1 VTHAP
6 RLPILVGLPLAVAA
20 GLAIPV
26 QGRINGALGVRLNDG
41 IAAAVVSFT
50 TGLLLMIA
58 VSLALPRGRAGLA
71 QIVPALRER
80 RFPPVYVMAGA
91 IGAFFVFAQSF
102 TVGLL
107 GVALFTVATV
117 TGQTLSG
124 LLVDRMGIGPAGR
137 KSVTGIRVLGT
148 VLTIA
153 AVAWAVSPRFGGGP
167 GAASADPA
175 QLLLPVLLPVAAG
188 FLMSFQQAMN
198 GTATMHY
205 GTPIAATL
213 VNFIA
218 GATVL
223 WAAWLI
229 KVAVAGAGNALPGEW
244 WYYLGGPMGC
254 AFIGLGA
261 LLVRSLGVLVTGLG
275 MIAGQLLGSLGLD
288 VFFPTPGT
296 VVALATVLGTVV
308 TLGAIILATLPWPRG
323 AFRRERPVKRG
334 ATPTPGA
341 GQLPAAAGTPQGGS
355 SKAAPPGESP
365 GR

>member
-1 VTHAP
+1 VNPVTQAP
-6 RLPILVGLPLAVAA
+6 RLPLIAGLPLAVAA

-26 QGRINGALGVRLNDG
+26 QGRINGALGARLNDG

-50 TGLLLMIA
+50 TGLLVMIV
-58 VSLALPRGRAGLA
+58 VSLVLPRGRRGLA
-71 QIVPALRER
+71 QILPAVRER
-80 RFPPVYVMAGA
+80 RFPPVYVVAGG

-124 LLVDRMGIGPAGR
+124 LLVDRLGIGPAGK

-153 AVAWAVSPRFGGGP
+153 AVAWAVSPRFGGAGFGGAGNP
-167 GAASADPA
+167 GGGGGGAEPA
-175 QLLLPVLLPVAAG
+175 QLLLPVLLPVIAG

-198 GTATMHY
+198 GMATVHY

-213 VNFIA
+213 VNFIS

-223 WAAWLI
+223 WLAWLV
-229 KVAVAGAGNALPGEW
+229 KLAVAGAGNGLPAEW

-288 VFFPTPGT
+288 LVLPAPGT
-296 VVALATVLGTVV
+296 VVALPTVLGTVL
-308 TLGAIILATLPWPRG
+308 TLGAIVLDTLPWPRG
-323 AFRRERPVKRG
+323 ALKR
-334 ATPTPGA
+334 
-341 GQLPAAAGTPQGGS
+341 
-355 SKAAPPGESP
+355 
-365 GR
+365 

>member
-1 VTHAP
+1 M
-6 RLPILVGLPLAVAA
+6 AVAA

-26 QGRINGALGVRLNDG
+26 QGRINGALGARLNDG

-50 TGLLLMIA
+50 TGLILMVL
-58 VSLALPRGRAGLA
+58 VSLVLPRGRRGLG
-71 QIVPALRER
+71 QILPALRER
-80 RFPPVYVMAGA
+80 RFPPYYAAAGA
-91 IGAFFVFAQSF
+91 IGALFVFAQSF

-124 LLVDRMGIGPAGR
+124 LLVDRLGIGPAGK

-153 AVAWAVSPRFGGGP
+153 AVAWAVSPRFGGAGGAGGSGAEP
-167 GAASADPA
+167 G
-175 QLLLPVLLPVAAG
+175 QLLLPVLLPVIAG

-198 GTATMHY
+198 GTATVHY
-205 GTPIAATL
+205 GTPVAATL
-213 VNFIA
+213 VNFIS

-223 WAAWLI
+223 WLAWLI
-229 KVAVAGAGNALPGEW
+229 KLAVAGAGNALPQEW

-288 VFFPTPGT
+288 LVFPTPGT
-296 VVALATVLGTVV
+296 IVALPTVLGTIL
-308 TLGAIILATLPWPRG
+308 TLGAIVLATLPWPRG
-323 AFRRERPVKRG
+323 ALKRQ
-334 ATPTPGA
+334 PTQPGA
-341 GQLPAAAGTPQGGS
+341 HPT
-355 SKAAPPGESP
+355 
-365 GR
+365 GRATNRQRGR

>member
-1 VTHAP
+1 MTHAP
-6 RLPILVGLPLAVAA
+6 RLPLIAGLPLAVAA

-26 QGRINGALGVRLNDG
+26 QGRINGALGARLDDG

-50 TGLLLMIA
+50 TGLVLMIVVSVA
-58 VSLALPRGRAGLA
+58 VPGGRRGLT
-71 QIVPALRER
+71 QILPALRER
-80 RFPPVYVMAGA
+80 RFPPVYVLAGA

-124 LLVDRMGIGPAGR
+124 LLVDRLGIGPAGK

-153 AVAWAVSPRFGGGP
+153 AVAWAVSPRFGGAGNTGGSGG
-167 GAASADPA
+167 GAEPA
-175 QLLLPVLLPVAAG
+175 QLLLPVLLPVIAG

-198 GTATMHY
+198 GMATVHY

-213 VNFIA
+213 VNFIS

-223 WAAWLI
+223 WLAWLI
-229 KVAVAGAGNALPGEW
+229 KLAVAGTGNGLPAEW

-288 VFFPTPGT
+288 LVLPAPGT
-296 VVALATVLGTVV
+296 VVALPTVLGTVL
-308 TLGAIILATLPWPRG
+308 TLGAIVLATLPWPRG
-323 AFRRERPVKRG
+323 ALKR
-334 ATPTPGA
+334 
-341 GQLPAAAGTPQGGS
+341 
-355 SKAAPPGESP
+355 
-365 GR
+365 